1 MSRKMSQFGTRCATL
16 LLLFLCIRSVE
27 TASAANS
34 TWPGTGASSRQPAS
48 ATSPHPAVCRVSATS
63 GNSVSYG
70 SGSLVAADEKHGIV
84 ITNWHV
90 VREAT
95 GQISVVFPDG
105 FHSPARVIKVDRD
118 WDLAA
123 LSVWRPQVA
132 PIKLAAASPQKGE
145 PLTIAGYG
153 SGQYRAATGRC
164 TQYVSPGKQL
174 PFQMVEVSVA
184 ARQGDSGGPILNRNG
199 ELAGVLFGAGDHT
212 TTGSYVGRVRW
223 FLDSA
228 GVPLDKDRTMIAQ
241 RPKTERSQPT
251 QEGTIPPQYGVPLTK
266 PSTPAKVDL
275 ASTTTPKFRTP
286 RVSTPAKTAAT
297 ANVQTI
303 SWQDVAGDT
312 IFQQVKTF
320 LAVFG
325 LISLLVMG
333 LRKSG

>member
-1 MSRKMSQFGTRCATL
+1 MRSTAL
-16 LLLFLCIRSVE
+16 LLLLLCTRSVE
-27 TASAANS
+27 NASAASS
-34 TWPGTGASSRQPAS
+34 TWPGTGTASRQPAHVS
-48 ATSPHPAVCRVSATS
+48 SPHPAVCRVSATS
-63 GNSVSYG
+63 GSSVSYG

-90 VREAT
+90 VRDAT

-105 FHSPARVIKVDRD
+105 FHSAARVVKVDRD

-123 LSVWRPQVA
+123 LSVWRPQAA

-153 SGQYRAATGRC
+153 SGQYRAVTGRC

-228 GVPLDKDRTMIAQ
+228 GVSLGKDRTMIAQ
-241 RPKTERSQPT
+241 RPTTERAKSMG
-251 QEGTIPPQYGVPLTK
+251 EGTIPPQYGVPLTK

-275 ASTTTPKFRTP
+275 ASTTAPKFRTP
-286 RVSTPAKTAAT
+286 RVSTPAKTVT
-297 ANVQTI
+297 TSDVQTI
-303 SWQDVAGDT
+303 SWHDVAGDT
-312 IFQQVKTF
+312 IFQQAKTF
-320 LAVFG
+320 LALFG

-333 LRKSG
+333 LRKSS